1 MQSEDAIRIVGQ
13 LDIVLR
19 DRRGRIKARRRVKN
33 LVTTVGKSVIA
44 NRMLAGPSLGAMTH
58 MAVGTG
64 GTAPAVGD
72 AQLAAEIAGSRTAL
86 TSATNATTVTTYV
99 CAFGAGVGT
108 GALQEAGLFNAAAAG
123 QMQNRSTYTT
133 ITKDPTDSLS
143 ITWTVTIT

>member
-1 MQSEDAIRIVGQ
+1 MQSDDVIRIVGQ

-19 DRRGRIKARRRVKN
+19 GRDGRIKARRRVKN
-33 LVTTVGKSVIA
+33 LVTTVGKGVIA
-44 NRMLAGPSLGAMTH
+44 NRMLSGPSLGAMTH

-64 GTAPAVGD
+64 ATAAAVAD
-72 AQLAAEIAGSRTAL
+72 TQLVAEVAGSRTAL
-86 TSATNATTVTTYV
+86 TSATNANNVTTYV
-99 CAFGAGVGT
+99 CTFGPGVGS
-108 GALQEAGLFNAAAAG
+108 GALQEAGLFNAAAVG